1 MENNHDFGG
10 YATVANRKCS
20 DGLTIMPQAFAHMH
34 QKKVPL
40 VFQHI
45 HTDQKQVVGHVI
57 LEHQEKG
64 VYAYGY
70 LNETDAGKNMKLLIS
85 HKDLDSLSIYANNV
99 VVKEKFKVVHGNIRE
114 VSVVLSGANDEA
126 KIDFIRVVHSDQPG
140 DYTELDDE
148 ALIYF
153 GEKIELQHSDGTGAE
168 DDTLEHKTIQD
179 VFDTFNEEQKE
190 VALIMIGEALKQA
203 GVEHSDKGDDTVT
216 GKDTDESSD
225 KTDQDTSKSDDE
237 DLAHKEGQMT
247 RQNVFEQNGK
257 DIKHSDN
264 AGGYNGSGLTKE
276 QISTLLHTAQQTK
289 SLKDAILAH
298 ADDYGITNIEVLF
311 PDAKMIDARPE
322 WITRRMEWVEGV
334 LNATQ
339 KLPFSRIKS
348 RSADL
353 TFDTARAKGYI
364 KGTMKKDQ
372 FFTIS
377 QRETTPKTIYKRQKL
392 DRDDIIDIT
401 DFDIVAWLWVEMRF
415 MLREEVARAVL
426 VGDGREVDDPDKIN
440 ENHIRPIAFD
450 DTFYTDVRTVP
461 ANATSLDL
469 VDAVLLNRQYYLGS
483 TPTAYMTTQTM
494 VEMLLTRDGENR
506 RLYRTKAELAAELM
520 VSTIVEVPVMEG
532 VTRDGLELVM
542 IIVNL
547 SDYAIGSTK
556 GGEITTFEDFDI
568 DWNQYKYLIETRLSG
583 ALVRHKTAQVI
594 LKGSST
600 LATLTEPTYNS
611 GTRVVTI
618 PTVTGVTYKNDV
630 TGATLSAGPQT
641 AIPAGQTLQVAAV
654 PNTGYHFAHDADT
667 DWTYGA

>member
-1 MENNHDFGG
+1 MENDHDFSGF
-10 YATVANRKCS
+10 ATVANRKCS
-20 DGLTIMPQAFAHMH
+20 DGLTIMPQAFAHMDK
-34 QKKVPL
+34 KKVPL

-45 HTDQKQVVGHVI
+45 HTDQKQIVGHVL
-57 LEHQEKG
+57 LEHRDKG
-64 VYAYGY
+64 TYAYGY
-70 LNETDAGKNMKLLIS
+70 LNDTDAGVNMKKLIR

-99 VVKEKFKVVHGNIRE
+99 IVKEKNKVFHGNIRE

-126 KIDFIRVVHSDQPG
+126 KIDFVRVIHSDSPG
-140 DYTELDDE
+140 DYTVLDDE
-148 ALIYF
+148 AIMMF
-153 GEKIELQHSDGTGAE
+153 GELLELQHSEADV
-168 DDTLEHKTIQD
+168 LEHKTNQD
-179 VFDTFNEEQKE
+179 VWDTLDEDQKSLFVTLLEQ
-190 VALIMIGEALKQA
+190 AA
-203 GVEHSDKGDDTVT
+203 GDKIEQSGTSADETVT
-216 GKDTDESSD
+216 DDESDATEQD
-225 KTDQDTSKSDDE
+225 KSESDDK
-237 DLAHKEGQMT
+237 DLEHKEGPMT
-247 RQNVFEQNGK
+247 RNVFEKNGEEITHG
-257 DIKHSDN
+257 DG
-264 AGGYNGSGLTKE
+264 AGGYNGSGLSKE
-276 QISTLLHTAQQTK
+276 QISVLISDAKEMGLQK
-289 SLKDAILAH
+289 SIIAH
-298 ADDYGITNIEVLF
+298 AEDYGITNIEVLF

-322 WITRRMEWVEGV
+322 WITRRLEWVEGV

-353 TFDTARAKGYI
+353 TYDTARAKGYI

-401 DFDIVAWLWVEMRF
+401 DFDVVAWLWVEMRF

-450 DTFYTDVRTVP
+450 DTFYTDVRSVP
-461 ANATSLDL
+461 ALATSLDL

-483 TPTAYMTTQTM
+483 APTGYMTTQTM
-494 VEMLLTRDGENR
+494 VEMLLTRDNENR

-520 VSTIVEVPVMEG
+520 LRDIVEVPVMEG
-532 VTRDGLELVM
+532 ATRDGLEIVM

-594 LKGSST
+594 LKGTST

-630 TGATLSAGPQT
+630 TGATLTAGAQT
-641 AIPAGQTLQVAAV
+641 AIPANQTLEVAAV